1 MNASKIQISILFLGP
16 TKDLT
21 GCDNKIL
28 SLPKGSTLS
37 DAIEAL
43 LAIFPNLRERLPH
56 YRFAVNADY
65 ADENASLKDGDEVA
79 LIPPV
84 SGGAIETEVKVIA
97 KLTKEAVELEP
108 LFAFVSSPEA
118 GAIVTFVGTVRE
130 FSHGRKVTALTYE
143 AYEPMAEREL
153 QRIADEMMERWQLCK
168 VAIVHRIGEL
178 KIGEISVAIF
188 VSAPH
193 RAEAFAAA
201 KHAIERIKEIVPIW
215 KREQFA
221 DGTSQW
227 IEPH

>member
-1 MNASKIQISILFLGP
+1 MNTEKIQVRVMFLGP
-16 TKDLT
+16 AKDLT
-21 GCDNKIL
+21 GCDNTIL

-43 LAIFPNLRERLPH
+43 LDIFPNLRERLSH

-65 ADENASLKDGDEVA
+65 TNENTPLEDGDEVA

-84 SGGAIETEVKVIA
+84 SGGAIETEVKVVT
-97 KLTKEAVELEP
+97 KLTKEAIELEP

-118 GAIVTFVGTVRE
+118 GAVVTFVGTVRE
-130 FSHGRKVTALTYE
+130 FSHGKKIVALTYE
-143 AYEPMAEREL
+143 AYEPMAEKEL
-153 QRIADEMMERWQLCK
+153 QRIADEMMNRWQLCK

-178 KIGEISVAIF
+178 KVGEVAVAIF

-193 RAEAFAAA
+193 RADAFAAA
-201 KHAIERIKEIVPIW
+201 RHAIERIKEIVPIW

-227 IEPH
+227 VSS